1 MNEILPYATK
11 QMVLESI
18 MLSRISQRQILYVI
32 TYMQN
37 LKNKDKLMN
46 IKKQRFKDA
55 ENKLIDTSEE
65 REAGKGQ
72 DKGRGLKDT
81 NCYV

>member
-1 MNEILPYATK
+1 
-11 QMVLESI
+11 
-18 MLSRISQRQILYVI
+18 
-32 TYMQN
+32 
-37 LKNKDKLMN
+37 MN